1 MSNPD
6 TEKPLERLS
15 KYEKELELVKNSE
28 DIFKISNAFLNLAK
42 LCYEIKAPELGLKYV
57 QEALEIS
64 KKNSDFPPPHEFYT
78 LLGDFNFEQGLMN
91 DSYDAYEKSNK
102 IMPKNYSLEL
112 FAKNNAKMG
121 KVSAVLDK
129 NSKAIKH
136 YKEAEKVFEK
146 LGLNAERAKIYNRIG
161 LVYLKKIGE
170 DITTT
175 LDKIGTYNWVGE
187 SRFKKAKENFERA
200 IMILEQYDLQETE
213 NELYNTIKA
222 NLKGKFSDH
231 WSYF

>member
-1 MSNPD
+1 MF
-6 TEKPLERLS
+6 R
-15 KYEKELELVKNSE
+15 
-28 DIFKISNAFLNLAK
+28 K
-42 LCYEIKAPELGLKYV
+42 L
-57 QEALEIS
+57 
-64 KKNSDFPPPHEFYT
+64 
-78 LLGDFNFEQGLMN
+78 
-91 DSYDAYEKSNK
+91 
-102 IMPKNYSLEL
+102 PKNYSLEL